1 MTALNAF
8 GDYLKTKKG
17 ATATAGPAQG
27 DQASA
32 GDQAA
37 PAPPAG
43 PKPDAKRDLQDSVN
57 KRLDALYGPY
67 KLAVE
72 QGGPEGQRLS
82 ALWQSL
88 RAALDADDDEKA
100 SKILDEIEPFAVVLA
115 KKTLVEKKVADLEK
129 LPHADQ
135 FKQDIADI
143 RAKIADAM
151 KLAAAPG
158 NDFKGAVVAM
168 KQVEATFANIQDL
181 DKQSQRYLNVKADT
195 DTKVARLD
203 KNPQS
208 KSIAADLAKI
218 KQEQAAAIALATPP
232 KHDYQQAIKALAAVD
247 QHCAA
252 AEVTMLDAMT
262 TSMRAGG
269 GNRAALEAYL
279 KHTFKERFDVNLEL
293 DDKGDTPEQVY
304 TAVKKIYELMAE
316 VPESHTN
323 KNPSLHEVKRIGG
336 PEGKGDDT
344 WYQPGAHFIIRWA
357 GDKMNIHAGYPDH
370 PQTDTSQQGL
380 INPATGKTDPPV
392 DPECEPTNSDDHNRF
407 NWGTLHEIGHAADE
421 RQGFMKQS
429 KNLAYG
435 GWTDYGTDCT
445 QAAKAAAAHFAVPGD
460 DVVKY
465 IKKLLEGKKGER
477 PKHRPDTPQGLTD
490 AKFGTSMTDVENW
503 CDAIHDTENPWDNT
517 TLPEFAGGLIY
528 HESYKGHWVSYKRSA
543 RSQAI
548 SGYQFRAPAEWFAEL
563 YAAYHSGI
571 LKDAHPM
578 VKNFLL
584 DM

>member
-8 GDYLKTKKG
+8 GDFLKTKKG
-17 ATATAGPAQG
+17 ATAGPAAQG
-27 DQASA
+27 DQANA

-43 PKPDAKRDLQDSVN
+43 PKPDAKRDLQESVN

-72 QGGPEGQRLS
+72 QGGAEGKRLS

-88 RAALDADDDEKA
+88 RAALDANDDEQA
-100 SKILDEIEPFAVVLA
+100 SKILDEIEPFAIVLA

-158 NDFKGAVVAM
+158 NDFTGAVVAM
-168 KQVEATFANIQDL
+168 KQVEATFASIQDL
-181 DKQSQRYLNVKADT
+181 DKLYQRFVNVKGDT
-195 DTKVARLD
+195 DTKVARLG

-208 KSIAADLAKI
+208 KSIAADLATI

-269 GNRAALEAYL
+269 GNREALEAYL

-370 PQTDTSQQGL
+370 PQVDKSQKGL
-380 INPATGKTDPPV
+380 IDPATGKTDPPV
-392 DPECEPTNSDDHNRF
+392 DPDCEPTSSADHNRF

-421 RQGFMKQS
+421 RQGFMKQA
-429 KNLAYG
+429 KNLAYA
-435 GWTDYGTDCT
+435 GWIDYDTDCT
-445 QAAKAAAAHFAVPGD
+445 PVAKAAAAQFNVPGD
-460 DVVKY
+460 DVVSY
-465 IKKLLEGKKGER
+465 IKKLLKSKVGER
-477 PKHRPDTPQGLTD
+477 PKHRPDTPKGMDDNVFSLNMD
-490 AKFGTSMTDVENW
+490 AVEQW
-503 CDAIHDTENPWDNT
+503 CDSIHASQNPWDAH
-517 TLPEFAGGLIY
+517 LPAFKDGRMY
-528 HESYKGHWVSYKRSA
+528 HESYDGHWVSYNRAA

-571 LKDAHPM
+571 LKDTHPM